1 MRNLPHRLYKS
12 AKQLPLSLLSPPS
25 TTMSLPQLLFRC
37 PAASASTRRLFHSP
51 SWALQSSRAQSF
63 QTHLQSPR
71 FLAEQPRHRR
81 TATVS
86 SHSSS
91 SISRSYHSQHH
102 PDPPPHEYS
111 NSQTTILS
119 AALAHV
125 PDYGFTREALTLG
138 ARDVGFLDVSVQL
151 FPRGE
156 FDLILFWLASRR
168 GLLRGKVENGLF
180 ENLSAHEG
188 QSTSTSPNGLSVEE
202 KVKILLLERLRMNAG
217 IRHKWQDV
225 SSLLR
230 SRSNSF

>member
-1 MRNLPHRLYKS
+1 MS
-12 AKQLPLSLLSPPS
+12 QPLLLS
-25 TTMSLPQLLFRC
+25 RC
-37 PAASASTRRLFHSP
+37 PAASASARRLFHSP
-51 SWALQSSRAQSF
+51 SWALKIPRAQSF
-63 QTHLQSPR
+63 HTPRQSPR
-71 FLAEQPRHRR
+71 FRTEQLRHRPAAAV
-81 TATVS
+81 T
-86 SHSSS
+86 SHPSS
-91 SISRSYHSQHH
+91 SISRPYHSNHH

-180 ENLSAHEG
+180 ENLSAPEN
-188 QSTSTSPNGLSVEE
+188 QSASARPSGLSVEG
-202 KVKILLLERLRMNAG
+202 KVRILLLERLRMNAG
-217 IRHKWQDV
+217 IRHQWQDV
-225 SSLLR
+225 GSLLR
-230 SRSNSF
+230 SRANSF